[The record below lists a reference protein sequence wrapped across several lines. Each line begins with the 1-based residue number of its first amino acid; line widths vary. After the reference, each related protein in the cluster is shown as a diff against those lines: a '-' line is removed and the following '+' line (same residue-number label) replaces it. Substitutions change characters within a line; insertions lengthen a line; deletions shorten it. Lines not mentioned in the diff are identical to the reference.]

1 MNQST
6 ERADRAKCLLIFNKI
21 LPLVNFKYMYMY
33 LNKNRLNKKMIRKP
47 F

>member
-6 ERADRAKCLLIFNKI
+6 ERADRACLLIFNKI
-21 LPLVNFKYMYMY
+21 LPLVNFKYG
-33 LNKNRLNKKMIRKP
+33 NKDRLNKKMIRKP

>member
-21 LPLVNFKYMYMY
+21 LPLVNFKYR
-33 LNKNRLNKKMIRKP
+33 NKDRLNKKMIRKP

>member
-1 MNQST
+1 MNQTT

-21 LPLVNFKYMYMY
+21 LPLVNFKYMC

>member
-21 LPLVNFKYMYMY
+21 LPLVNFKYG
-33 LNKNRLNKKMIRKP
+33 KKDRLNKKMIRKP